1 MKWIK
6 RGLNEELGLK
16 DISSHYDDT
25 TIQLYDMFFENY
37 FYQDGLTASIMLSEK
52 MDIEQLRTLPAKDKK
67 LEVKEIFTIPN
78 KPSDI
83 EQFINNNHSEMRE
96 QTIFALQSYA
106 LRLKVYHDEI
116 AK

>member
-1 MKWIK
+1 
-6 RGLNEELGLK
+6 
-16 DISSHYDDT
+16 
-25 TIQLYDMFFENY
+25 MFFENY

-116 AK
+116 AKQLMFEYLKKNIKKGTIENFYVKLSE